1 MRINQVTARVTGPEP
16 ATAGLGRETE
26 KEDEEDRTPQ
36 EQEEGEHGEYAE
48 TAAEVTGKRGRG
60 ARRAPGRLVR
70 GPRGPQA
77 ATRPPVT
84 GKDTCRRARLAGLRA
99 GGGRL
104 AGPPCWGAPQ
114 DLHPDP
120 RPSDTARARSA
131 ASGGLSRA
139 AKCRPCLGALGVRGL
154 RAGPGV
160 GQVLCAACE
169 GRQGGACQ
177 AEEARSPGGRCQE

>member
-1 MRINQVTARVTGPEP
+1 MTGPEP

-26 KEDEEDRTPQ
+26 KEDEEDRSPQ

-104 AGPPCWGAPQ
+104 AGPPCWGAPR

-139 AKCRPCLGALGVRGL
+139 AKCRPCLGALGVRGR

-169 GRQGGACQ
+169 GGQGGACQ